1 MESQECL
8 EVYKRIALGAV
19 AQATKTYAPKNLR
32 LNTDE
37 TSRRSVYRRVMTEM
51 FNSALDAKLDEEDKA
66 HLKTSHKYQSGFDF
80 SGQTNKIK
88 ITARYMLDTDFM
100 PIVDQHISKTQL
112 ESFRNHLFFEY
123 LPILAYSEDP
133 DLRSLLIGIRNM
145 SRESLRIIVDT
156 SRKFPIMA
164 QRFSVEDI
172 VAYYGSLAIVLN
184 SLSATSLEKIDNVL
198 SRIKMDL
205 SVLTDVLN
213 SEDLSAVSGY
223 KIADGS
229 NINDYSPGSI
239 IAYAK
244 QDGDTYIVNSRILDT
259 GGHVASSEIG
269 TSSYMVRSANIESGL
284 YSELSIFG
292 MLNNYVEISKSGNL
306 NSYLNGEESRE
317 HRFWMDDT
325 VNFENWVFNSYD
337 FMRKHTGFFKIGH
350 EGHGSVDAA
359 LKAYSSNYNRMFL
372 HIIAK
377 TTYDACINFIR
388 EANRNQEITNVFLPS
403 MGLSSKYYVLPSN
416 NLFPCETYDL
426 IVKENELP
434 DTIITLSY
442 SDMLRPEKIIEEI
455 ESKSSGIATAVS
467 MYKV

>member
-1 MESQECL
+1 MELQECL

-19 AQATKTYAPKNLR
+19 AQATKTYAPKTLK

-37 TSRRSVYRRVMTEM
+37 TSRRSVYRRVITEM

-66 HLKTSHKYQSGFDF
+66 RLKTSHRYESGFNF
-80 SGQTNKIK
+80 SGQANKIK
-88 ITARYMLDTDFM
+88 ITTRYMLDTDFM
-100 PIVDQHISKTQL
+100 PIVDQDIGKTQL

-123 LPILAYSEDP
+123 LPILAYSADP

-145 SRESLRIIVDT
+145 SQESLRIIVDT
-156 SRKFPIMA
+156 SRKFPIIA

-184 SLSATSLEKIDNVL
+184 SLSASNVENIDNIL
-198 SRIKMDL
+198 SGIKMDL

-223 KIADGS
+223 KMADGS
-229 NINDYSPGSI
+229 DINSYTPGSI

-244 QDGDTYIVNSRILDT
+244 QDGDTHVVYSRILNT
-259 GGHVASSEIG
+259 YGHVTSSETG
-269 TSSYMVRSANIESGL
+269 TSSYIIRNANIDSQLSSESSI
-284 YSELSIFG
+284 YDMLSS
-292 MLNNYVEISKSGNL
+292 YVEISKSGNL
-306 NSYLNGEESRE
+306 DSYLKCEESRQPS
-317 HRFWMDDT
+317 FWMNDT

-337 FMRKHTGFFKIGH
+337 FMRKHTSFFKIGD
-350 EGHGSVDAA
+350 EGHGFVDAA
-359 LKAYSSNYNRMFL
+359 LKAYSSNHNRMFL

-377 TTYDACINFIR
+377 ATCDACIHFTR
-388 EANRNQEITNVFLPS
+388 ETNRNQEITNVFLPT
-403 MGLSSKYYVLPSN
+403 MRLSSKYYVLPSN
-416 NLFPCETYDL
+416 NLFPCETYGF
-426 IVKENELP
+426 ITKEDELP